1 MEDIKDYI
9 CDKCNTEMSIMELG
23 YLGSDDE
30 SCSPFTQLTCLCKK
44 CYNDRIETTEETN
57 N

>member
-9 CDKCNTEMSIMELG
+9 CDKCNTEMSVMELG
-23 YLGSDDE
+23 FLGSE
-30 SCSPFTQLTCLCKK
+30 HNSCNPFMELECLCKK
-44 CYNDRIETTEETN
+44 CYNDRESTTEETN

>member
-44 CYNDRIETTEETN
+44 CYNDRESGTEDKN
-57 N
+57 S